1 MYFYF
6 YLFIQSNL
14 FCIQETHVISSSQLP
29 LVVEPMT
36 LLSELRN
43 VCLITKSDGSFK
55 SVDTMPID
63 FIVSENQNAHQI
75 VHVSSLFC

>member
-1 MYFYF
+1 MYIYLFYF

-14 FCIQETHVISSSQLP
+14 FCIQETPVISSSQLP

-55 SVDTMPID
+55 
-63 FIVSENQNAHQI
+63 
-75 VHVSSLFC
+75 C